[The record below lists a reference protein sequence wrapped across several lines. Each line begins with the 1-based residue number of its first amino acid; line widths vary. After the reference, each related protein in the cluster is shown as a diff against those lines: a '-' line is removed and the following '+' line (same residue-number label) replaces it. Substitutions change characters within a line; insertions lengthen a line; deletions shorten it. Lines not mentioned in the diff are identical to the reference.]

1 MDDDDILHDMGDWW
15 MEDKHAD
22 KHFLAVLVHRD
33 NPDIIDDPTTIPEGP
48 TRDTIRKEERAAAK
62 RADKFVGANEAG
74 AKIAAAD
81 RKETD
86 KLMAIKEMGMQI
98 SCDQMQCNLITSQ
111 LTVMEKYDQLLKT
124 TWSERGGDGDARYRN
139 TMTDLIEELPLIKK
153 QKRDAEEAKKKAAA
167 TTSRSTVSDRSN
179 DDAAG
184 TEEDDH

>member
-33 NPDIIDDPTTIPEGP
+33 NPDIIDDPTTIPEGA
-48 TRDTIRKEERAAAK
+48 TRQAIRKEERAAAK
-62 RADKFVGANEAG
+62 RADKFVGANEAV
-74 AKIAAAD
+74 AKMAAAD

-86 KLMAIKEMGMQI
+86 RLMAIKEMGMQI

-111 LTVMEKYDQLLKT
+111 LTVVEKYDQLLKT

-153 QKRDAEEAKKKAAA
+153 QKREAEEARKKASE
-167 TTSRSTVSDRSN
+167 TTTRSTMSDCSYE
-179 DDAAG
+179 DLG
-184 TEEDDH
+184 TEDDD